1 MRSEPPSAA
10 SDGRHPQGVAG
21 PRDALELPH
30 GSVPELV
37 DGLDSKSSAFGH
49 VGSSPTAPI
58 PASAAPSAV
67 MDTYARYPISLVRG
81 KGVWVWDDQG
91 RRYLDAV
98 AGIAVCTLGHS
109 NRALRRA
116 LCRQLATL
124 QHVSNLYR
132 IPEQEA
138 LAAALVQRSCADRV
152 FFCNSGAEANEAA
165 IKLARKHGHL
175 RRGIE
180 RPLILTA
187 EASFHGRTLAAV
199 TATGQPRYHQGFQP
213 MVEGF
218 RYFPYNDTAAF
229 EALLA
234 SCEADGPAVAAV
246 LLEPLQGEGGVN
258 PGDPAFFRR
267 VRELCDAHD
276 ILLIFDEVQIGVGR
290 SGQWWGYESL
300 GVEPDA
306 FTAAKGLGGGIPIG
320 ALAVKA
326 CCDHFKPG
334 EHASTFGGNPLACRA
349 GLTVL
354 AEIERRGLLQHVRAM
369 GQRLRDELEELA
381 RRRPDLIQAVR
392 GWGLLQGLVLQPE
405 APSAPEVVKAAL
417 AEGLLL
423 VPAGANVVRFVP
435 PLVIKPR
442 HVRQLVKRLESSL
455 QRLPDASARTD

>member
-1 MRSEPPSAA
+1 
-10 SDGRHPQGVAG
+10 
-21 PRDALELPH
+21 
-30 GSVPELV
+30 
-37 DGLDSKSSAFGH
+37 
-49 VGSSPTAPI
+49 
-58 PASAAPSAV
+58 
-67 MDTYARYPISLVRG
+67 MDTYARFPLTLTRG
-81 KGVWVWDDQG
+81 KGVWLWDDKG
-91 RRYLDAV
+91 HRYLDAV

-109 NRALRRA
+109 APALRKA
-116 LCRQLATL
+116 LCRQLGTL

-132 IPEQEA
+132 IPEQEE

-165 IKLARKHGHL
+165 IKLARKHGHEV
-175 RRGIE
+175 RGIE

-218 RYFPYNDTAAF
+218 RYFPYNDGPAF
-229 EALLA
+229 EALLDA
-234 SCEADGPAVAAV
+234 CEAAGPAVAAV

-267 VRELCDAHD
+267 VRQRCDERG

-290 SGQWWGYESL
+290 SGRWWGYESL

-306 FTAAKGLGGGIPIG
+306 FTLAKGLGGGMPIG

-326 CCDHFKPG
+326 SCDRLRPG
-334 EHASTFGGNPLACRA
+334 DHASTFGGNPLACRA

-354 AEIERRGLLQHVRAM
+354 REIERRQLLSHVTAV
-369 GQRLRDELEELA
+369 GQQLRELLEELV
-381 RRRPDLIQAVR
+381 RRHPERLAGVR
-392 GWGLLQGLVLQPE
+392 GWGLLQGLVLQPGGRT
-405 APSAPEVVKAAL
+405 APEVVKAAL

-423 VPAGANVVRFVP
+423 VPAGPSVVRFVP

-442 HVRQLVKRLESSL
+442 QVRLLVKRLARALE
-455 QRLPDASARTD
+455 RLD